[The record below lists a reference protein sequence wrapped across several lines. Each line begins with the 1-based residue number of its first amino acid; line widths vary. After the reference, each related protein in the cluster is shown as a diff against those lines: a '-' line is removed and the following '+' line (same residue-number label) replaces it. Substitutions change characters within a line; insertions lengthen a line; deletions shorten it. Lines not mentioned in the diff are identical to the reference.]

1 MRAASSGLGRAAQP
15 QPHRASLSP
24 AASSARCARGSRAC
38 RRRGGVTWRAAL
50 ACLTRPRPARPL
62 FTRQAGPGR
71 RGLGAPP
78 PPGPTKW
85 LGGGEEE
92 AMGVFSRLL
101 GGGRSA
107 GPRTS
112 GSSSSSPSHPLPP
125 LSTCGD
131 PGRRQCADQARRQL
145 SVTSPAGRGGE
156 EGKGRGREGG
166 GH

>member
-1 MRAASSGLGRAAQP
+1 MARGGGGREEESLGAL
-15 QPHRASLSP
+15 LSP
-24 AASSARCARGSRAC
+24 PP
-38 RRRGGVTWRAAL
+38 GGGARAAL

-71 RGLGAPP
+71 PGLGAPP

-107 GPRTS
+107 GPRRLGLLLLFSFT
-112 GSSSSSPSHPLPP
+112 PPPAPLYLRGPRQEAVR
-125 LSTCGD
+125 G
-131 PGRRQCADQARRQL
+131 PG
-145 SVTSPAGRGGE
+145 PATTVSY
-156 EGKGRGREGG
+156 KPCWEGG
-166 GH
+166 